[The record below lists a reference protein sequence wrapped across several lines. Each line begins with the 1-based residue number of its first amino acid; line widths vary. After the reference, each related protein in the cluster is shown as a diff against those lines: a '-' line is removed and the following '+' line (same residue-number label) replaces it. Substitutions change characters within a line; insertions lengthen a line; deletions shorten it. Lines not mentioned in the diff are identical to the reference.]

1 VSDQR
6 SVLRISV
13 AANIRRLRP
22 EDAESLVALRRQALE
37 GDPLAFAASV
47 DDDRG
52 LSLEFVRTALADDHG
67 QAVFGRFEG
76 THLAGMVGVVRE
88 SKLKRRHV
96 ALIWGMYVAPPARR
110 QGVGRA
116 LLAAAIAHARTWPA
130 VDHVQLSVT
139 DTATSA
145 RRLYEAAGFR
155 CWGRESRALQW
166 EGRFVD
172 EFHLVLDLGAPAG
185 APPSQGSQRTG

>member
-1 VSDQR
+1 MTLNV
-6 SVLRISV
+6 
-13 AANIRRLRP
+13 RRLRP
-22 EDAESLVALRRQALE
+22 EDAESLVALRREALVE
-37 GDPLAFAASV
+37 EPLAFGASV

-52 LSLEFVRTALADDHG
+52 LSLECVRTALADNQE

-76 THLAGMVGVVRE
+76 ANLTGMVGIVRE
-88 SKLKRRHV
+88 SKVKRRHV
-96 ALIWGMYVAPPARR
+96 AVIWGMYVAPAAR
-110 QGVGRA
+110 GKGLGRA

-130 VDHVQLSVT
+130 VDQLQLSVT

-155 CWGRESRALQW
+155 CWGRQVRALQW
-166 EGRFVD
+166 QGRFVD

-185 APPSQGSQRTG
+185 MHVRG